1 MYKKAGVI
9 ASYKN
14 RGLKQEAGAV
24 VKEAISRSWLPAVNE
39 GRNYV
44 LQETVVGELELL
56 ERRRQVRQ
64 IHIRVYV
71 RLQAVAIVQLVR
83 LLHHKILAEDGRH
96 RRRRRRREQVCAPPS
111 DCCGAF
117 VSMFPF
123 VGGDHDSWILI
134 RSLHPLLH
142 RALLRRAT
150 IVAPAAQKTRASSPR
165 SDRFEK
171 QKKMYV
177 D

>member
-14 RGLKQEAGAV
+14 RGLKTRSCSSEAV
-24 VKEAISRSWLPAVNE
+24 SILSWLAAVNE

-71 RLQAVAIVQLVR
+71 RLQAIVIVRLVH
-83 LLHHKILAEDGRH
+83 LLHHKILAEAGRH
-96 RRRRRRREQVCAPPS
+96 RRRR
-111 DCCGAF
+111 
-117 VSMFPF
+117 
-123 VGGDHDSWILI
+123 W
-134 RSLHPLLH
+134 
-142 RALLRRAT
+142 
-150 IVAPAAQKTRASSPR
+150 
-165 SDRFEK
+165 
-171 QKKMYV
+171 
-177 D
+177 

>member
-14 RGLKQEAGAV
+14 RGLKQEAAV
-24 VKEAISRSWLPAVNE
+24 VKPHVSISWSAAVKE

-71 RLQAVAIVQLVR
+71 RLQAIVIVQLVH
-83 LLHHKILAEDGRH
+83 LMHHEILAEAGRH
-96 RRRRRRREQVCAPPS
+96 RRRR
-111 DCCGAF
+111 
-117 VSMFPF
+117 
-123 VGGDHDSWILI
+123 W
-134 RSLHPLLH
+134 
-142 RALLRRAT
+142 
-150 IVAPAAQKTRASSPR
+150 
-165 SDRFEK
+165 
-171 QKKMYV
+171 
-177 D
+177 